1 MKTCPVDK
9 TIESR
14 SFDPPIGISGCQKC
28 ESLKKTRL
36 NIQFNST
43 LPGKA
48 NFPILCNARTMLS
61 NAEQYWVMLSNSGTM
76 LSNVKHC

>member
-1 MKTCPVDK
+1 MAVDNISAKISNPNIMKTCPVDK

-28 ESLKKTRL
+28 ESLKKKRL
-36 NIQFNST
+36 NMLFTST

-48 NFPILCNARTMLS
+48 NFS
-61 NAEQYWVMLSNSGTM
+61 KQY
-76 LSNVKHC
+76 